1 MVGIAKSFG
10 MILLEFKKEFGV
22 ETAIASLAM
31 SISGIVYTL
40 LGIVTAI
47 ASLAMSTSGIVY
59 TLLGIVNCDSITGHE
74 HIWDRL
80 HTARYSK
87 LR

>member
-40 LGIVTAI
+40 LGI
-47 ASLAMSTSGIVY
+47 GI
-59 TLLGIVNCDSITGHE
+59 GC
-74 HIWDRL
+74 
-80 HTARYSK
+80 
-87 LR
+87 